1 MVGETPRRGIKIMFK
16 VDEGRSASLAK
27 INSPGKHI
35 TYVSQEECRG
45 HERSADNLFDGYPE
59 RLSHFPRKE
68 KTLDHIH
75 DQKKRI
81 SSRRNDKGH
90 VTAISFVIHQHAY
103 KEDKRLIHLK
113 KSCIR

>member
-1 MVGETPRRGIKIMFK
+1 MVGDTSRRASKITLK
-16 VDEGRSASLAK
+16 VDERRSAGLTK

-35 TYVSQEECRG
+35 TYISQEECRG

-81 SSRRNDKGH
+81 RSRRNDLGEK
-90 VTAISFVIHQHAY
+90 I
-103 KEDKRLIHLK
+103 
-113 KSCIR
+113 